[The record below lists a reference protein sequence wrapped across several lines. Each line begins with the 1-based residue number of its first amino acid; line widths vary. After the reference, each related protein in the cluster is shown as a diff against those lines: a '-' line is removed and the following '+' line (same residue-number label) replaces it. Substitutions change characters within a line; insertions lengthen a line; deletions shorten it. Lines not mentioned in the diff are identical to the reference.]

1 MTYRRPKRTQTF
13 EIKIPELRITI
24 TVAVLSVA
32 AAVIVT
38 WVYGKASPGN
48 RDVIRFA
55 TTSLSVAAAITS
67 ASYIGRGL
75 RLNAQSEKETRTLAF
90 PARWNHSSNSNTKSS
105 VRGFL
110 KELENIPEK
119 ERREYIET
127 KFDADGD
134 LKTRITD
141 ALNFLEEMAVCVEME
156 IVDETLL
163 RDFFLSIV
171 IKYYDIM
178 RPWIDS
184 RRGINS
190 RIYKSLTNLYNR
202 WRKL

>member
-1 MTYRRPKRTQTF
+1 MTHRRPKRTQTF
-13 EIKIPELRITI
+13 EIKIPEFRITV
-24 TVAVLSVA
+24 TVAVLSVI
-32 AAVIVT
+32 AAVVVT
-38 WVYGKASPGN
+38 LIYGEASADK

-90 PARWNHSSNSNTKSS
+90 PSRWNHSSNSNIKSS
-105 VRGFL
+105 VRKFL
-110 KELENIPEK
+110 KELENVPEK
-119 ERREYIET
+119 ERKEKIEST
-127 KFDADGD
+127 FDADGE
-134 LKTRITD
+134 LKTHITD
-141 ALNFLEEMAVCVEME
+141 ALNFLEEMSVCVEME
-156 IVDETLL
+156 IVDEALL

-178 RPWIDS
+178 KPWIDS
-184 RRGINS
+184 RRGINN